1 MVSESIFQIFQE
13 LGIAVA
19 LASLIGLEREHVY
32 QKTNVEDFA
41 GLRTF
46 MLMGLFGALS
56 YMLFADNVAIF
67 TALTS
72 GFLALIVAS
81 YVVTSHRKYGS
92 GVTSQ
97 VAAIIIYLV
106 GILCAMDQYVFATTV
121 TLAML
126 TVLYF
131 KTALHKWVRSIKDEE
146 LLSTIQFAVIAFVVL
161 PLLPNHGYGPYE
173 VFNPYIIWLMV
184 VLVSGISFLSY
195 IAIKIFGAKRGVGI
209 SGFLGGLI
217 SSTALTL
224 SFSEQSKKNPKI
236 VNPYAFAVIIASTAM
251 FFRIAVLVAILNK
264 ELFAHVAIPLVTMGL
279 AGLVCAGFLWTRSEN
294 ETVKQGARGS
304 IVKFKSPF
312 SMIPALKFAVI
323 FAAVLFL
330 SKYAVVKMGNS
341 GLYLTSIVS
350 SFLDADP
357 IAISVT
363 KLVKE
368 GLTMFSASVAVTIA
382 VFVNTISKG
391 IIFFV
396 LGNRAVALK
405 ILISMGF
412 MITCGA
418 ISLFFV

>member
-1 MVSESIFQIFQE
+1 MSESIFQIFKE
-13 LGIAVA
+13 LAIAVA
-19 LASLIGLEREHVY
+19 LASLVGLEREHVY
-32 QKTNVEDFA
+32 QRTNIEDFA

-56 YMLFADNVAIF
+56 YMLFSNNAAMF
-67 TALTS
+67 TVLTA

-81 YVVTSHRKYGS
+81 YIVTSRGKYGS
-92 GVTSQ
+92 GLTSQ
-97 VAAIIIYLV
+97 VAAVLIYIV

-131 KTALHKWVRSIKDEE
+131 KTALHKWVKNIKDEE
-146 LLSTIQFAVIAFVVL
+146 LISTIQFAVIAFVVL
-161 PLLPNHGYGPYE
+161 PLLPNKGYGPYE
-173 VFNPYIIWLMV
+173 VFNPYTIWLMV

-195 IAIKIFGAKRGVGI
+195 IAIRVFGAKRGVGI

-224 SFSEQSKKNPKI
+224 SFSEQSKKNPKVI
-236 VNPYAFAVIIASTAM
+236 NPYAFAVVIAATAM
-251 FFRIAVLVAILNK
+251 FFRICVLVAILNRA
-264 ELFAHVAIPLVTMGL
+264 LFSYVAIPIITMGV
-279 AGLVCAGFLWTRSEN
+279 AGLICAGFLWTRSES
-294 ETVKQGARGS
+294 ETVKKGARGS
-304 IVKFKSPF
+304 IVKLKSPF
-312 SMIPALKFAVI
+312 SLSPALKFAVI

-357 IAISVT
+357 ITISVS
-363 KLVKE
+363 KMAKE
-368 GLTMFSASVAVTIA
+368 GLSMFSASVAITIA
-382 VFVNTISKG
+382 IFINTLSKG

-396 LGNRAVALK
+396 LGNRKVALR
-405 ILISMGF
+405 ILASIGF
-412 MITCGA
+412 MIFCGA
-418 ISLFFV
+418 VSLFFI